1 VELHKRGV
9 LTDLDRLT
17 TDPQAGDGGH
27 QDEASQQARDQVG
40 MERLGLTP
48 GTDGRMPETVERARE
63 QARAAG
69 AEIDER
75 LSQRVPDEDP
85 DYEDIGPAWQDE
97 MARERDAVIRPPQPA
112 MDPAEEVKERSWEF
126 ETARPAERE
135 PEAGE

>member
-1 VELHKRGV
+1 
-9 LTDLDRLT
+9 
-17 TDPQAGDGGH
+17 
-27 QDEASQQARDQVG
+27 
-40 MERLGLTP
+40 
-48 GTDGRMPETVERARE
+48 MPETVERARE
-63 QARAAG
+63 QARVARE
-69 AEIDER
+69 EIDDR

-112 MDPAEEVKERSWEF
+112 MDPARKSKSASWEF